1 MLSGYLLD
9 NAEARERLSPQER
22 LYSSNFFVVLGRH
35 LKASVLDELPH
46 HYASLVRS
54 PGSLCLSP
62 TSLPFAFFLH
72 TYLRAMCQSYVVW
85 PCQQLQPRQSW
96 CTQPATY
103 VTAGSAV
110 VADGSGEETGAIQ
123 YSLFVVL

>member
-54 PGSLCLSP
+54 PRSLCLSP
-62 TSLPFAFFLH
+62 TSLPFVFLLTH
-72 TYLRAMCQSYVVW
+72 LFEGNVPELCSLA
-85 PCQQLQPRQSW
+85 L
-96 CTQPATY
+96 PATA
-103 VTAGSAV
+103 T
-110 VADGSGEETGAIQ
+110 
-123 YSLFVVL
+123 